1 MDMTIIKVI
10 LAKKASQTM
19 TEWTHAD
26 KTSSDTVMR
35 WELTLDARLDTDD
48 DMSFTILPSFT

>member
-1 MDMTIIKVI
+1 
-10 LAKKASQTM
+10 M

-26 KTSSDTVMR
+26 EMSSNTVMR
-35 WELTLDARLDTDD
+35 QELTLDARLDTDD